1 MSERDEGWGRAGRE
15 KMELTRA
22 REQCTGASTSSCVS
36 KRGCMILKDAHPTCT
51 RERSLTLIDNYV
63 SIFIT

>member
-1 MSERDEGWGRAGRE
+1 MGAGGVAGGKE
-15 KMELTRA
+15 KIELTRA
-22 REQCTGASTSSCVS
+22 REQCTGASSPTSCVS
-36 KRGCMILKDAHPTCT
+36 KRWCMILKDAHPTCT